1 MILIALF
8 QTRERYIT
16 AALSVLRVFLCCKL
30 YPMPFPTRSSVTE
43 RTPTGHR
50 PTSTPGFQACWCRH
64 SAISPA
70 NYRLTAAVLGA
81 ASPTRCQGRAWRRCI
96 EQWRSIVKNRLIPD
110 HRWNH
115 QGVSSR
121 FLMKSFD
128 DLDNGRIP
136 FVARKF
142 WDVKRSRVF
151 LSIGVRAVLHGE
163 SHHHQHP

>member
-1 MILIALF
+1 MNGTLLQLF
-8 QTRERYIT
+8 PY
-16 AALSVLRVFLCCKL
+16 SRVVLCCKL
-30 YPMPFPTRSSVTE
+30 YPKPFPTRSSVTE
-43 RTPTGHR
+43 RTPTDHR

-96 EQWRSIVKNRLIPD
+96 EHWRSIVENRLIPD

-115 QGVSSR
+115 RGVSSK

-128 DLDNGRIP
+128 DFHNGRIP
-136 FVARKF
+136 FVARKL
-142 WDVKRSRVF
+142 WDVKRSRVSYRLEF
-151 LSIGVRAVLHGE
+151 GQYYMGRVIIINTRRR
-163 SHHHQHP
+163 PCFRR